1 MTLATQYDYLVIG
14 GGSGGIASAN
24 RAASYGARVA
34 VIEYDRLGGTCV
46 NRGCVP
52 KKIMWY
58 GSGYAQAFDEAKD
71 YGFDSPKPTFDWS
84 KLVERRETYIRRL
97 NDIYKSGLD
106 KNKVDSIVGTGR
118 FVDANTVDVDGTQY
132 SANHILIATGGYPA
146 VPEIEGAELGIT
158 SDGFFE
164 LTEQPKN
171 VVVVGAGYIAVEL
184 AGMLQGMGSN
194 VKLVVRRDSPLRS
207 FDHTISEALVKA
219 IKDQG
224 IELLTQATPSKLSK
238 KDGSLTLELKDGRQL
253 NSLDTVI
260 WAIGRYPATESLNLA
275 NAGLIPN
282 SRGFIET
289 NEFQKTGVN
298 NIYAVGDVTG
308 RAALTPVAIAAGR
321 RLSDR
326 LFNNQS
332 EVKLNYDT
340 IPTVVF
346 SHPPIGTVGLTE
358 AEARKKYGNNINIYQ
373 STFTPLRNGITE
385 NKPKAT
391 FKLIVTGESE
401 RVIGCHIIGEGA
413 DELLQ
418 GFAVAMK
425 MGATKAD
432 FDNTI
437 AIHPTTAEELV
448 TLR

>member
-1 MTLATQYDYLVIG
+1 MATQYDYLVIG

-34 VIEYDRLGGTCV
+34 VIENDRLGGTCV

-58 GSGYAQAFDEAKD
+58 ASNYAEAFREAKD
-71 YGFDSPKPTFDWS
+71 YGFETSKPGFNWG
-84 KLVERRETYIRRL
+84 KLIERREAYIHRL
-97 NDIYKSGLD
+97 NGIYETNLD
-106 KNKVDSIVGTGR
+106 KNKVDIISGMGA
-118 FVDANTVDVDGTQY
+118 FVDANTVAVNGHNY
-132 SANHILIATGGYPA
+132 SAKHILIATGGYPA

-171 VVVVGAGYIAVEL
+171 VAVVGAGYISVEL
-184 AGMLQGMGSN
+184 AGMLQGMGSK
-194 VKLVVRRDSPLRS
+194 VQLLVRRDSPLRN
-207 FDHTISEALVKA
+207 FDHTMVATLVTA

-224 IELLTQATPSKLSK
+224 IDLVTQATPTKLSK
-238 KDGSLTLELKDGRQL
+238 NGASLSLELEDGRLL
-253 NSLDTVI
+253 NDLDTVI
-260 WAIGRYPATESLNLA
+260 WAIGRHPATQSLALS
-275 NAGLIPN
+275 NADLN
-282 SRGFIET
+282 TDNRGFIET
-289 NEFQKTGVN
+289 NEYQETSVK
-298 NIYAVGDVTG
+298 NIYAVGDITG

-326 LFNNQS
+326 LFDNQS
-332 EVKLNYDT
+332 KAKLHYDT

-358 AEARKKYGNNINIYQ
+358 AEARKKYADDIKIYQ
-373 STFTPLRNGITE
+373 STFTPLRNGMTN

-391 FKLIVTGESE
+391 FKLIVTGKNE
-401 RVIGCHIIGEGA
+401 RVIGCHVIGEGA

-432 FDNTI
+432 FDNTV
-437 AIHPTTAEELV
+437 AIHPTAAEELV